1 MDQQMQARMGANMTD
16 TLQLTSSAMLAYPNC
31 Y

>member
-1 MDQQMQARMGANMTD
+1 MSTRMGANMTD